1 MQCLFNIDF
10 FTCNFICAY
19 ILASSSDEKKNFNIN
34 IAEMHLAKIDLQT
47 IVTFFPRRCR
57 LIFKIFV
64 RRKNKIMQM
73 VGKIIE

>member
-1 MQCLFNIDF
+1 
-10 FTCNFICAY
+10 
-19 ILASSSDEKKNFNIN
+19 
-34 IAEMHLAKIDLQT
+34 MHLAKIDLQT